1 MDASFKADFGG
12 KAGERFEELDN
23 LEVEECLEVSSPNWY
38 RILEGLYHQIWI
50 GCKSLNIFWG
60 MISVY
65 LILI

>member
-12 KAGERFEELDN
+12 KAGESFEELDN